1 MWGLMV
7 RIVSFMSNKDTERFK
22 QGIIAFVDRILS
34 GEEQE
39 VLIVCHWFVMRVLRQ
54 ELIKRG
60 FTGKNFKTSDYGI
73 LYVFER
79 PGKDNLNR

>member
-39 VLIVCHWFVMRVLRQ
+39 VLIVSHWFVMRVLRQ